1 MEAFMEV
8 VKAWIILARSAVD
21 GSAMGE
27 DMEAVEDEG
36 EVGTDG
42 VVAARWASGGAA
54 EEEECLEA
62 DTRLSR
68 ALAPKVGG
76 PWLLS
81 S

>member
-1 MEAFMEV
+1 MS
-8 VKAWIILARSAVD
+8 LAKSAVV
-21 GSAMGE
+21 GSAMGD
-27 DMEAVEDEG
+27 DMEVVEDEG

-42 VVAARWASGGAA
+42 VAAAGWAGGGAA
-54 EEEECLEA
+54 EEERLEA